1 MNSEIRKSIFDTYS
15 DKYKVSD
22 SVLEK
27 GNYILINSIDTDFF
41 QYLNTDSDIRNIDIF
56 LEIRSFSNTVQT
68 INNIENYIINSLN
81 KLFDNLKKNGIKV
94 KTLNLNNI
102 IENNDSFENYY
113 SKVIKFNLI
122 IEN

>member
-1 MNSEIRKSIFDTYS
+1 MNSEIRKSIYDTYS

-56 LEIRSFSNTVQT
+56 LEIRSFSNTIQT
-68 INNIENYIINSLN
+68 INNIENYIINSLS

>member
-1 MNSEIRKSIFDTYS
+1 MNSEIRKSIYDTYS

-27 GNYILINSIDTDFF
+27 GNYILINSIDTDFL
-41 QYLNTDSDIRNIDIF
+41 QYLNTDVDIRNINIF
-56 LEIRSFSNTVQT
+56 LEIRSFSNTAQT
-68 INNIENYIINSLN
+68 INNIENYIINSLD
-81 KLFDNLKKNGIKV
+81 KLFDNLKKNGVKV
-94 KTLNLNNI
+94 KTLNLSNI

-113 SKVIKFNLI
+113 SKVIKFNLT

>member
-1 MNSEIRKSIFDTYS
+1 MNSEIRKSIYETYS

-27 GNYILINSIDTDFF
+27 GNYILINSIDTDFL
-41 QYLNTDSDIRNIDIF
+41 QYLNTDTDIRSINIF

-68 INNIENYIINSLN
+68 INNIENYIINSLD

-94 KTLNLNNI
+94 KTLNLSNI
-102 IENNDSFENYY
+102 TENNDSFENYY
-113 SKVIKFNLI
+113 SKVIKLNLTT
-122 IEN
+122 EN

>member
-27 GNYILINSIDTDFF
+27 GNYILINSIDTDFL
-41 QYLNTDSDIRNIDIF
+41 QYLNTDVDIRSINIF

-68 INNIENYIINSLN
+68 VNNIENYIINSLD

-94 KTLNLNNI
+94 KTLNLSNI
-102 IENNDSFENYY
+102 TENNDSFENYY
-113 SKVIKFNLI
+113 SKVIKFNLTV
-122 IEN
+122 EN

>member
-27 GNYILINSIDTDFF
+27 GNYILINSIDTDFL
-41 QYLNTDSDIRNIDIF
+41 QYLNTDVDIRSINIF
-56 LEIRSFSNTVQT
+56 LEIRSFSNTSQT
-68 INNIENYIINSLN
+68 INNIENYIINSLD

-94 KTLNLNNI
+94 KTLNLSNI
-102 IENNDSFENYY
+102 TENNDSFENYY
-113 SKVIKFNLI
+113 SKVIKFNLTV
-122 IEN
+122 EN

>member
-1 MNSEIRKSIFDTYS
+1 MNSEIRKSIYDTYS

-22 SVLEK
+22 AVLEK

-41 QYLNTDSDIRNIDIF
+41 QYLNTDSDIRSIDIF

-68 INNIENYIINSLN
+68 INNIENYIINNLN

>member
-27 GNYILINSIDTDFF
+27 GNYILINSIDTDFL
-41 QYLNTDSDIRNIDIF
+41 QYLNTDVDIRSINIF

-68 INNIENYIINSLN
+68 INNIENYIINSLD

-94 KTLNLNNI
+94 KTLNLSNI
-102 IENNDSFENYY
+102 TENNDSFENYY
-113 SKVIKFNLI
+113 SKVIKFNLTV
-122 IEN
+122 EN

>member
-41 QYLNTDSDIRNIDIF
+41 QYLNTDSDIRSIDIF

-68 INNIENYIINSLN
+68 INSIENYIINNLN

>member
-1 MNSEIRKSIFDTYS
+1 MNSEIRKSIYETYS

-22 SVLEK
+22 AVLEK

-41 QYLNTDSDIRNIDIF
+41 QYLNTDSDIRSIDIF

-68 INNIENYIINSLN
+68 INNIENYIINNLN

>member
-1 MNSEIRKSIFDTYS
+1 MNSEIRKSIYDTYS

-22 SVLEK
+22 AVLEK

-41 QYLNTDSDIRNIDIF
+41 QYLNTDSDIRSIDIF

>member
-1 MNSEIRKSIFDTYS
+1 MNSEIRKSIYDTYS

-41 QYLNTDSDIRNIDIF
+41 QYLNTDSDIRSIDIF

-68 INNIENYIINSLN
+68 INNIENYIINNLN

>member
-27 GNYILINSIDTDFF
+27 GNYILINSIDTDFL
-41 QYLNTDSDIRNIDIF
+41 QYLNTGVDIRNINIF
-56 LEIRSFSNTVQT
+56 LEIRSFSNTAKT
-68 INNIENYIINSLN
+68 INNIENYIINSLD
-81 KLFDNLKKNGIKV
+81 KLFDNLKKNGVKV
-94 KTLNLNNI
+94 KTLNLSNI

-113 SKVIKFNLI
+113 SKVIKFNLTT
-122 IEN
+122 EN

>member
-1 MNSEIRKSIFDTYS
+1 MNSEIRKSIFETYS

-27 GNYILINSIDTDFF
+27 GNYILINSIDTDFL
-41 QYLNTDSDIRNIDIF
+41 QYLNTNSDIRSINIF

-68 INNIENYIINSLN
+68 INNIENYIINNLN
-81 KLFDNLKKNGIKV
+81 KLFDNLKKNGVKV
-94 KTLNLNNI
+94 KTLNLSNI

-113 SKVIKFNLI
+113 SKVIKFNLTV
-122 IEN
+122 EN

>member
-1 MNSEIRKSIFDTYS
+1 MNSEIRKSIYDTYS

-56 LEIRSFSNTVQT
+56 LEIRSFSNTIQT
-68 INNIENYIINSLN
+68 INNIENYIINSLS

-113 SKVIKFNLI
+113 SKVIKFKLI